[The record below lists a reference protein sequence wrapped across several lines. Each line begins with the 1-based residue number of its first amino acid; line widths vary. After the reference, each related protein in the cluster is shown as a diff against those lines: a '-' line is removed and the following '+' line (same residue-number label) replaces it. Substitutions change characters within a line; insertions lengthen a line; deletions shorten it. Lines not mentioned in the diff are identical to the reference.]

1 MTIIYPIRQWLKE
14 LSLPGGI
21 FMTVNWKKD
30 VFTIPNILSL
40 LRLVMIPV
48 YMTIYLRA
56 DSTGDYILAGC
67 ILALSCL
74 TDLADGKIA
83 RHFHMISTL
92 GKILDPIADKATQ
105 FTLTLCLALRYP
117 ILWSVMAVFVVKELF
132 QLIAGVIHLRKGKIL
147 PGALMEGKICTT
159 VFFISLIA
167 LVLMPQISTTAVA
180 VIALVN
186 VVFLVISFAGYI
198 RAYYGSRVEL
208 EDMKK

>member
-1 MTIIYPIRQWLKE
+1 MHTINWRKE
-14 LSLPGGI
+14 
-21 FMTVNWKKD
+21 

-40 LRLVMIPV
+40 FRLILIPV
-48 YMTIYLRA
+48 YMTIYLKA
-56 DSTGDYILAGC
+56 ETTGDYVLAGS

-83 RHFHMISTL
+83 RHFNMISTL

-132 QLIAGVIHLRKGKIL
+132 QLVALIIHAKKGKVL

-159 VFFISLIA
+159 VFFVSLIF
-167 LVLMPQISTTAVA
+167 LVLFPGISSTAVT
-180 VIALVN
+180 VVSLIN
-186 VVFLVISFAGYI
+186 VVFLVISFIGYI
-198 RAYYGSRVEL
+198 RAYYGTRVEL
-208 EDMKK
+208 EDFELKKKNN

>member
-1 MTIIYPIRQWLKE
+1 MHIKD
-14 LSLPGGI
+14 
-21 FMTVNWKKD
+21 WKKE

-40 LRLVMIPV
+40 FRLILIPV

-56 DSTGDYILAGC
+56 EKTADYILAGV
-67 ILALSCL
+67 ILAISCL

-83 RHFHMISTL
+83 RHFNMISTL

-117 ILWSVMAVFVVKELF
+117 VLWAVMAVFVVKEIF
-132 QLIAGVIHLRKGKIL
+132 QLVAGVIHLRKGKIL

-167 LVLMPQISTTAVA
+167 LVLIPQINTTVVA
-180 VIALVN
+180 VIAGIN
-186 VVFLVISFAGYI
+186 IVFLAISFVGYI
-198 RAYYGSRVEL
+198 RAYYGSRVTL
-208 EDMKK
+208 EDMK

>member
-1 MTIIYPIRQWLKE
+1 MHIKD
-14 LSLPGGI
+14 
-21 FMTVNWKKD
+21 WKKE

-40 LRLVMIPV
+40 FRLILIPV

-56 DSTGDYILAGC
+56 EKTADYILAGV
-67 ILALSCL
+67 ILAISCL

-83 RHFHMISTL
+83 RHFNMISTL

-117 ILWSVMAVFVVKELF
+117 VLWAVMAVFVVKEIF
-132 QLIAGVIHLRKGKIL
+132 QLVAGVIHLRKGKIL

-167 LVLMPQISTTAVA
+167 LVLIPQINTTVVA
-180 VIALVN
+180 VIAGIN
-186 VVFLVISFAGYI
+186 IGFLAISFVGYI
-198 RAYYGSRVEL
+198 RAYYGSRVTL
-208 EDMKK
+208 EDMK